1 MISMELSTVQHNTAK
16 SAALE
21 AAVSDYLAQ
30 GGRICTL
37 QGFAYQPKPA
47 SEAKPYGRQGLGDR
61 PKQPRKRNRKPKQ
74 VEHPTKLELLNRAR
88 AEKYELVREL
98 AATMTITQIVN
109 KVGLSN
115 HRLRELAAEGGFEFQ
130 EPSPTAERK
139 PRNINPI
146 ADAAN
151 VLRIKKLRDKG
162 LARKQ
167 AAKAMG
173 VSCTVVNRLVE
184 DYAIDY
190 PLQHPGRRR

>member
-1 MISMELSTVQHNTAK
+1 MISMELSAVQHNTAK
-16 SAALE
+16 SAALN
-21 AAVSDYLAQ
+21 AAISDYLAQ
-30 GGRICTL
+30 GGVICTL
-37 QGFAYQPKPA
+37 QGFAYQPKSA
-47 SEAKPYGRQGLGDR
+47 SEAKPYGRQALGDR
-61 PKQPRKRNRKPKQ
+61 PKPPRKRNRTPKP

-88 AEKYELVREL
+88 AEKYALVREL

-130 EPSPTAERK
+130 EFTPTTERK
-139 PRNINPI
+139 PRIDPI

-151 VLRIKKLRDKG
+151 VLRIKELRDRG
-162 LARKQ
+162 VARKQ

-173 VSCTVVNRLVE
+173 VSRSVVNRLVE